1 MTISTKEGKMKNPIR
16 FGEEKVERA
25 QEIEGVADPKGKG
38 FGI

>member
-1 MTISTKEGKMKNPIR
+1 MKNPIR